1 MDVVSYCTREAVKAS
16 LDVKESA
23 RANAQIDRLIKSS
36 SRTIEG
42 LTHRF
47 FYPWT
52 GTKYFDWPNDQYA
65 KTGRLWFNQHELVS
79 ATSITTSGTVISA
92 SDYFLEPVNS
102 GPPYTHLDLDL
113 ASNAAFDSGDT
124 AQRSIAIT
132 GVFYQL
138 DEVTAGAL
146 AEALDSSETA
156 VDVTDSAVIGVGD
169 IIRVDTERMIVRGKS
184 MLDTTVNIDAGDS
197 LTASNADVSITLSAS
212 SGAPE
217 VDEII
222 LIDSERMLVVDKA
235 GLVLTVKRA
244 WDGSILATHAGSSDI
259 YALRTLNVIRG
270 VLGTT
275 AASHDTASAVNKH
288 QPPGLVEQLAIAE
301 TLTAL
306 QQEGSAYA
314 RVVGSGDNQR
324 EASGKGLSDLREQ
337 VYTRYGRKVR
347 MRAI

>member
-1 MDVVSYCTREAVKAS
+1 MDVVSYCSREDVKAS
-16 LDVKESA
+16 LDIKETA
-23 RANAQIDRLIKSS
+23 RANAQIDRLIKAAARS
-36 SRTIEG
+36 IEG

-65 KTGRLWFNQHELVS
+65 KTGRLWLDKDELVS
-79 ATSITTSGTVISA
+79 VSSLTTSGTVISS

-102 GPPYTHLDLDL
+102 GPPYSHIDLDW
-113 ASNAAFDSGDT
+113 ASSASFDAGLT
-124 AQRSIAIT
+124 HQRSIAIT

-138 DEVTAGAL
+138 DEVLAGSI

-156 VDVTDSAVIGVGD
+156 VDVTDSASVGVGH
-169 IIRVDTERMIVRGKS
+169 IIRVDNERMIVRGKS
-184 MLDTTVNIDAGDS
+184 MLTTGQTLQIP
-197 LTASNADVSITLSAS
+197 LTASLANDTVAVTTGSAYS
-212 SGAPE
+212 
-217 VDEII
+217 VDEIV
-222 LIDSERMLVVDKA
+222 LLDSERMLIVDIA
-235 GLVLTVKRA
+235 GNNLIVKRA
-244 WDGSILATHAGSSDI
+244 WDGSALATHTGSTI
-259 YALRTLNVIRG
+259 YAARTLNVIRG

-275 AASHDTASAVNKH
+275 AASHDTASAINKH
-288 QPPGLVEQLAIAE
+288 QPPGLIEQLAIAE

-314 RVVGSGDNQR
+314 RVVGSGEGQR
-324 EASGKGLSDLREQ
+324 EASGKGLADLRDQ

>member
-1 MDVVSYCTREAVKAS
+1 MDVVSYCSREDVKAS

-23 RANAQIDRLIKSS
+23 RANAQIDRLIKAS
-36 SRTIEG
+36 SRAIEG

-65 KTGRLWFNQHELVS
+65 KTGRLWLNQHELVS
-79 ATSITTSGTVISA
+79 ASSVTTSGTVISSA
-92 SDYFLEPVNS
+92 DYFLEPVNS
-102 GPPYTHLDLDL
+102 GPPYSHLDLDL
-113 ASNAAFDSGDT
+113 GSSAAFDSGNT

-138 DEVTAGAL
+138 DETTAGAL

-156 VDVTDSAVIGVGD
+156 IDVTDSAVIGVGH

-184 MLDTTVNIDAGDS
+184 MLTTAQTLQTPV
-197 LTASNADVSITLSAS
+197 TASNADVIMAVTTGSAYN
-212 SGAPE
+212 

-222 LIDSERMLVVDKA
+222 LLDSERMLIVDIA
-235 GLVLTVKRA
+235 GNNLIVKRA
-244 WDGSILATHAGSSDI
+244 WDGSVLASHTGSTI
-259 YALRTLNVIRG
+259 YALRTLNVTRG
-270 VLGTT
+270 ALGTT
-275 AASHDTASAVNKH
+275 AAAHDTASVINKH
-288 QPPGLVEQLAIAE
+288 LPPPLVEQLAIAE

-324 EASGKGLSDLREQ
+324 EASGKGLADLRDQ

>member
-1 MDVVSYCTREAVKAS
+1 MDVVSYCSREDVKAS

-23 RANAQIDRLIKSS
+23 RANAQIDRLIKAS
-36 SRTIEG
+36 SRAIEG

-65 KTGRLWFNQHELVS
+65 KTGRLWLNQHELVS
-79 ATSITTSGTVISA
+79 ASSVTTSGTVISSA
-92 SDYFLEPVNS
+92 DYFLEPVNS
-102 GPPYTHLDLDL
+102 GPPYSHLDLDL
-113 ASNAAFDSGDT
+113 GSSASFDSGDT

-138 DEVTAGAL
+138 DETTAGAL

-156 VDVTDSAVIGVGD
+156 IDVTDSAAIGVGH

-184 MLDTTVNIDAGDS
+184 MLTTAQTLQTPV
-197 LTASNADVSITLSAS
+197 TASNADVIMAVTTGSAYN
-212 SGAPE
+212 

-222 LIDSERMLVVDKA
+222 LLDSERMLIVDIA
-235 GLVLTVKRA
+235 GNNLIVKRA
-244 WDGSILATHAGSSDI
+244 WDGSVLASHTGSTI

-270 VLGTT
+270 ALGTT
-275 AASHDTASAVNKH
+275 AASHDTASVINKH
-288 QPPGLVEQLAIAE
+288 LPPPLVEQLAIAE

-324 EASGKGLSDLREQ
+324 EASGKGLADLRDQ